1 MTSIMAVKNVR
12 GEKIVNTSIAIAII
26 VTFAV
31 ILRFI
36 ARKKTKASLAADDWF
51 ILASLVPAY
60 AMLVIASICWFIF
73 FLLETSLSQS
83 QFLQPEQQQQHIKKL
98 IPKQL
103 KNRKKKKYKLILF
116 SFSSRQLSKRAEP
129 EGTTGS

>member
-1 MTSIMAVKNVR
+1 MTNSMTANNVR
-12 GEKIVNTSIAIAII
+12 GETIVNTSIAIDII

-60 AMLVIASICWFIF
+60 AMLVIASIC
-73 FLLETSLSQS
+73 
-83 QFLQPEQQQQHIKKL
+83 
-98 IPKQL
+98 
-103 KNRKKKKYKLILF
+103 
-116 SFSSRQLSKRAEP
+116 
-129 EGTTGS
+129 